1 MRTRPCWHGTSGQLD
16 IVKTEQPL
24 LCIACG
30 GIKIIF
36 IELHLVHAVVVIII
50 IITIYLLIK
59 VGYR

>member
-1 MRTRPCWHGTSGQLD
+1 
-16 IVKTEQPL
+16 VKTEQPL

-50 IITIYLLIK
+50 ITTIYLLIK